1 MKRMIHSL
9 LAAAVLVS
17 AMTCTAFAGDY
28 TMDKTDDASAYV
40 GSVVTNDEGNS
51 YTVSYD
57 GATDGNQ
64 YVVLVVKKDA
74 DGTYDASKAENILY
88 INQAA
93 ASGSTI
99 TFDGLIPMTNANA
112 VVLLGGVFAGQESP
126 IILGELVVPY
136 VLGNVNFDTDSNGD
150 ALINTAD
157 ALLILQHV
165 VELITLDDTQLLVGN
180 VNHDVNPDGSHLVNT
195 ADALRILQYQVELI
209 SYEEMIAPAN

>member
-1 MKRMIHSL
+1 MKRLIHSL

-28 TMDKTDDASAYV
+28 SADQNDSNDFV
-40 GSVVTNDEGNS
+40 GTIVTNDEGKS

-74 DGTYDASKAENILY
+74 DGTYDASKAANILY

-93 ASGSTI
+93 AADGKI
-99 TFDGLIPMTNANA
+99 TFSNVIPMTSANA
-112 VVLLGGVFAGQESP
+112 VVLLGGVFDGEESP
-126 IILGELVVPY
+126 VILGELKVPF
-136 VLGNVNFDTDSNGD
+136 VLGNVNEDEENT
-150 ALINTAD
+150 INTAD

-165 VELITLDDTQLLVGN
+165 VELATLSDTQLLAA
-180 VNHDVNPDGSHLVNT
+180 DVNGDGVANT
-195 ADALRILQYQVELI
+195 ADAIRILQYQVELI
-209 SYEEMIAPAN
+209 DYEGLIAPAN

>member
-28 TMDKTDDASAYV
+28 TMDKTDDASAFV

-93 ASGSTI
+93 ASGNTI
-99 TFDGLIPMTNANA
+99 TFNGLIPMTNANA
-112 VVLLGGVFAGQESP
+112 VVLLGGVFAGQQSP
-126 IILGELVVPY
+126 IILGELVVPFT
-136 VLGNVNFDTDSNGD
+136 LGDVIEDGEILADD
-150 ALINTAD
+150 ALCALQIAIGAIQDYTPNQYQAAD
-157 ALLILQHV
+157 VIA
-165 VELITLDDTQLLVGN
+165 
-180 VNHDVNPDGSHLVNT
+180 DGEVL
-195 ADALRILQYQVELI
+195 ADDALRILQYAIGAIQ
-209 SYEEMIAPAN
+209 AW

>member
-40 GSVVTNDEGNS
+40 GSVVTNDKGNS

-57 GATDGNQ
+57 GATDSNQ

-74 DGTYDASKAENILY
+74 KGNYDASKAENILY

-99 TFDGLIPMTNANA
+99 TFEGLIPMTTSNA
-112 VVLLGGVFAGQESP
+112 VVLLGGVFDGQESP
-126 IILGELVVPY
+126 IILGELKVPY
-136 VLGNVNFDTDSNGD
+136 ILGDVNQDTRVNGLD
-150 ALINTAD
+150 TTMLMRALAR
-157 ALLILQHV
+157 L
-165 VELITLDDTQLLVGN
+165 ETLNDTQSKAA
-180 VNHDVNPDGSHLVNT
+180 DVNQDTRVNGLDT
-195 ADALRILQYQVELI
+195 TKLMRVLARLET
-209 SYEEMIAPAN
+209 MG